1 MDNLIKNSNLA
12 IDIGRKITNL
22 LEMES
27 LQSCRLANSSMK
39 NMVDDPRFWLQKL
52 DKKGL
57 SKEHLIKWR
66 KLINVVENT
75 DLEENMT
82 KCLMKMYQ
90 NFSKWAQAP
99 IHIAS
104 KAGEASLVKIIL
116 EKIDSSMEAVSMD
129 LYGAQHISDT
139 LFFVSGGP
147 IKNLHQKTAKMDQ
160 K

>member
-1 MDNLIKNSNLA
+1 MDNLIENSNLA
-12 IDIGRKITNL
+12 TDIGRKITNL

-90 NFSKWAQAP
+90 NFSEWAQAP

-104 KAGEASLVKIIL
+104 KAGEASLMRIIL
-116 EKIDSSMEAVSMD
+116 EKIDPSMEQNEFGNTPMILAA
-129 LYGAQHISDT
+129 GRG
-139 LFFVSGGP
+139 FFRW
-147 IKNLHQKTAKMDQ
+147 
-160 K
+160 